1 MTTLTRAADFI
12 WRNAR
17 LLERTLFAR
26 QFRGGPAEAV
36 RQVVRAYQNA
46 DGGFGHALEAD
57 MRDPGSQPLHIEI
70 ALHALQQ
77 AGVRDRELAAG
88 ACDFLASIA
97 DARGAV
103 PIALPTMLD
112 YPRAAHWTNLDEG
125 ADRMNPTASLAG
137 LLLWQGVRHP
147 WLDRAAAWCWKRLE
161 APITEAHDLRCALTF
176 LQFVP
181 DRARAEVAAPKV
193 AEQAYRARYFNAETG
208 TAAYGLT
215 PLQLAPAPDAVGAS
229 VFPPALL
236 SAHLDEL
243 LSRQQE
249 DGGWPVAWQP
259 PSPGALQE
267 WRGALTMEALTVLRA
282 YGRI

>member
-1 MTTLTRAADFI
+1 MSILDQAADFI

-26 QFRGGPAEAV
+26 QFLGGPAEPV
-36 RQVVRAYQNA
+36 RMVVRAYQNA

-57 MRDPGSQPLHIEI
+57 MRDPGSQPLHTEV
-70 ALHALQQ
+70 ALRALQQ
-77 AGVRDRELAAG
+77 AGVRDRELATG
-88 ACDFLASIA
+88 ACDFMAGIA
-97 DARGAV
+97 DAHGAAA
-103 PIALPTMLD
+103 IALPTMLG
-112 YPRAAHWTNLDEG
+112 YPRAAHWTAIDEAG
-125 ADRMNPTASLAG
+125 DRINPTAALVG

-147 WLDRAAAWCWKRLE
+147 WLDRSTAWCWQRLE
-161 APITEAHDLRCALTF
+161 QPITEAHDLRTALTF

-181 DRARAEVAAPKV
+181 DRERAEALAPRV
-193 AEQAYRARYFNAETG
+193 AEQAYRARYFNAEPG

-215 PLQLAPAPDAVGAS
+215 PLQLVPAPDAVGAS

-236 SAHLDEL
+236 AAHLDDL

-259 PSPGALQE
+259 ISPGVLVE
-267 WRGALTMEALTVLRA
+267 WRGALTLEALTVLRA